1 MANAAFPGATADRE
15 KRRPVLASGS
25 LLSNAGLT
33 WVSPASIGVSG
44 GPYPTGSDSP
54 GSSAPPQPAQP
65 AVGDVPRGS
74 RRPPLKP
81 VQRFVPRSWKSFF
94 QRWRRAP
101 EPRPP
106 LTRALAAQPRSP
118 PVSPLL
124 VPASDSGSQ
133 EPSWCSPQAEPVGVM
148 PPPGSPP
155 AWCSEEAKLEA
166 CRRKYAYMKSWPGLL
181 RLLAGLQL
189 LCGGL
194 VFACVCAY
202 IQKDYAGASLVDS
215 GLLWAGYGDGYY
227 QPMTPFVLTAA
238 GLAWLAT
245 VTLLSLGL
253 TRYYRS
259 VLLDSPWWPLAEFG
273 ISLALFLL
281 YLAAAIVYVND
292 VTRGGLCYSLF
303 SRGPLVAALC
313 RVAGGQVA
321 ALALLFITALLY
333 LASALVCLKMW
344 RHETARRHREPT
356 EAPHSP
362 VLLPARPKRIIFQ
375 DEVVPRSQRAKVTK
389 CISFSEKGGEPAT
402 TSCSI
407 PTGHM
412 PKPHVLPDYVVKYPA
427 ISSPEEREKYKAV
440 FYDQHAEYRE
450 LHGEV
455 RAALQKFQELDAM
468 MGRLPWRAR
477 SRQEQSRVSNV
488 CKEYKKKRSDP
499 AFLEKQERCAYLKKK
514 LTHLKAQIQD
524 YDCRVQ
530 EGAVYF

>member
-202 IQKDYAGASLVDS
+202 IQKDYAG
-215 GLLWAGYGDGYY
+215 
-227 QPMTPFVLTAA
+227 PMTPFV
-238 GLAWLAT
+238 
-245 VTLLSLGL
+245 
-253 TRYYRS
+253 
-259 VLLDSPWWPLAEFG
+259 
-273 ISLALFLL
+273 
-281 YLAAAIVYVND
+281 
-292 VTRGGLCYSLF
+292 
-303 SRGPLVAALC
+303 
-313 RVAGGQVA
+313 
-321 ALALLFITALLY
+321 
-333 LASALVCLKMW
+333 ALVCLKMW

-356 EAPHSP
+356 EAPVSP
-362 VLLPARPKRIIFQ
+362 HWETPRPL
-375 DEVVPRSQRAKVTK
+375 V
-389 CISFSEKGGEPAT
+389 FSEKGGEPAT

>member
-356 EAPHSP
+356 EAPVSP
-362 VLLPARPKRIIFQ
+362 HWETPRPL
-375 DEVVPRSQRAKVTK
+375 VPPCKVGPPGIPRAKVTK